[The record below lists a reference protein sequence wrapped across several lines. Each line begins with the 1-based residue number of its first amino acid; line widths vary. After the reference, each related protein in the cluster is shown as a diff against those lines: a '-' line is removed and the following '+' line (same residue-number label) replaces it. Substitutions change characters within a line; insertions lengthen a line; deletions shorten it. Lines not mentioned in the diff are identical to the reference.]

1 MTLLRQIAVLRAL
14 LVMPGEM
21 FDCESRDIELLEAHV
36 ANRLPR
42 VVLQSKPKA
51 DNFPGFCF
59 RLGKTPGSCNPAR
72 IAGASYNWL
81 YARIPP
87 LCVTDTN
94 RHKPDYEKCRQRS
107 RAPFH
112 A

>member
-1 MTLLRQIAVLRAL
+1 MGGLGGMV
-14 LVMPGEM
+14 VMAGGM
-21 FDCESRDIELLEAHV
+21 FGCESRDIELLEAHV

-59 RLGKTPGSCNPAR
+59 RLGKTPGSGNPAR

-81 YARIPP
+81 YARRPP
-87 LCVTDTN
+87 LFRPDRN
-94 RHKPDYEKCRQRS
+94 RHQPDYEKGHQRS
-107 RAPFH
+107 RAPFQP
-112 A
+112 